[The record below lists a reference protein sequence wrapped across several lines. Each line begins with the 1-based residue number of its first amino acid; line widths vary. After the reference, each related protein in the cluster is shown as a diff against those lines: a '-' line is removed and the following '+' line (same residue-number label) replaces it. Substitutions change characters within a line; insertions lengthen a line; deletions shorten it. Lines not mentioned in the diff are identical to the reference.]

1 MRGSVAAAVRAI
13 VVTIVLISAATA
25 QKKAPVEPAEP
36 PEKKEEPTA
45 ATGAAAPVDPKTYQI
60 GPEDVL
66 AITVWR
72 EPDVSRLVQVRPDG
86 KITLPLA
93 GELTAGGHT
102 PLQLQEQVTKK
113 LSEFINQPVVNVAV
127 QSVQSKKY
135 YLAGEVNRSG
145 AFPLVVPTT
154 VLEAINSAGGFREFA
169 NKGKIV
175 ILRGDQR
182 LKFNYN
188 EVIKGKNLKQ
198 NIYLE
203 NGDHIIVP

>member
-1 MRGSVAAAVRAI
+1 MPMSLKPVCRVGLLVLAVSFILA
-13 VVTIVLISAATA
+13 A
-25 QKKAPVEPAEP
+25 QKKNSPPPAEP
-36 PEKKEEPTA
+36 PEKKEAPSMS
-45 ATGAAAPVDPKTYQI
+45 GVAAPVDPRSYLI

-66 AITVWR
+66 GVTVWR
-72 EPDVSRLVQVRPDG
+72 EPEVSRLVQVRPDG

-93 GELTAGGHT
+93 GELTAGGLT
-102 PLQLQEQVTKK
+102 PVQLETQVTKK
-113 LSEFINQPVVNVAV
+113 LSEFINQPVVTVSV

-135 YLAGEVNRSG
+135 YLAGEINRSG

-154 VLEAINSAGGFREFA
+154 VLEAINAAGGFKEFA
-169 NKGKIV
+169 NKGKVV

-188 EVIKGKNLKQ
+188 DVVKGKNLKQ

>member
-1 MRGSVAAAVRAI
+1 MGLLVLAVSFSLA
-13 VVTIVLISAATA
+13 A
-25 QKKAPVEPAEP
+25 QKKNSPPPPDP
-36 PEKKEEPTA
+36 PEKKEA
-45 ATGAAAPVDPKTYQI
+45 ASISSVAAPVDPRSYLI

-66 AITVWR
+66 AISVWR
-72 EPDVSRLVQVRPDG
+72 EPEVSRLVQVRPDG

-93 GELTAGGHT
+93 GELAAGGLT
-102 PLQLQEQVTKK
+102 PVQLEAQVTKR
-113 LSEFINQPVVNVAV
+113 LSEFINQPVVNVSV

-145 AFPLVVPTT
+145 SFPLVVPTT
-154 VLEAINSAGGFREFA
+154 VLEAINAGGGFKEFA
-169 NKGKIV
+169 NKSKIV

-188 EVIKGKNLKQ
+188 EVVKGKNLKQ

>member
-1 MRGSVAAAVRAI
+1 MRGSVQTAVKA
-13 VVTIVLISAATA
+13 VLISTIFISALLA
-25 QKKAPVEPAEP
+25 QKKAPSQPPEP
-36 PEKKEEPTA
+36 PEKKEEPSL
-45 ATGAAAPVDPKTYQI
+45 ATAAAPVDPKSYQI

-72 EPDVSRLVQVRPDG
+72 EPDVSRLIQVRPDG

-93 GELTAGGHT
+93 GELTAGGLT
-102 PLQLQEQVTKK
+102 PIQLQEQVTKK
-113 LSEFINQPVVNVAV
+113 LASFINEPVVTVAV

-154 VLEAINSAGGFREFA
+154 VLEAINAAGGFREFA

-182 LKFNYN
+182 IKFNYN
-188 EVIKGKNLKQ
+188 DVVKGKNLKQ

>member
-1 MRGSVAAAVRAI
+1 MRGSVSAAVRAI

-36 PEKKEEPTA
+36 PEKKEESSA

>member
-1 MRGSVAAAVRAI
+1 MRGSVSAAVRAV

-25 QKKAPVEPAEP
+25 QKKAPIQPAEP
-36 PEKKEEPTA
+36 PEKKEEPA
-45 ATGAAAPVDPKTYQI
+45 PSTGAAAPVDPKTYQI